1 MLQKKN
7 SLKKEA
13 SNDNFI
19 DADAKRIIE
28 RSKAVL
34 GIDDFNEE
42 TARQAADNIKAT
54 LRDLPLEGGERFKTL
69 RSLMAVLDDLNSLCQ
84 RLDKNKTTL
93 KQKMQQQN
101 MRRSLIAAYQM
112 VNQPSSNVRQRR

>member
-1 MLQKKN
+1 MLQKKS

-13 SNDNFI
+13 SNDNYI
-19 DADAKRIIE
+19 DAEAKRIIE

-42 TARQAADNIKAT
+42 TAKQAADNIKAT
-54 LRDLPLEGGERFKTL
+54 LSSLPEESGERFKTL
-69 RSLMAVLDDLNSLCQ
+69 RSLMTVLDDLNGLCQ
-84 RLDKNKTTL
+84 RLDKNKKTL

-101 MRRSLIAAYQM
+101 MRRSLIATYQM
-112 VNQPSSNVRQRR
+112 VNQPSSASQRR